1 MFKRKSNKLISFNI
15 INFHVKSVS
24 LVFLLFSIVF
34 STFATPGFKDFK
46 NAVNKVQKIEKKVE
60 SVKKSAEQSKA
71 DSEAKKEL
79 SAENAKK
86 EAAKKRIKSLPK
98 ASSELRAAAIDDN
111 EAEAKRLI
119 AAGENPDSV
128 FNGITMMGEATTHGS
143 AKVVKVLLDAG
154 VDPNAACN
162 QYGSVPLMNAARTD
176 RASPALVKLLIA
188 AGADVNATVDRYS
201 ILHRACE
208 NSTPEVVKILI
219 DSGADVN
226 YANGNTTPISM
237 SINPTTPADSLAKVK
252 LLVKAK
258 ADVNTYIPVG
268 APSLNEVTKFLID
281 SGADVNK
288 VVDQGRWGKSTLLV
302 EAVRG
307 ENLGAVKMLVQAK
320 ADLKATAKGGMSPLH
335 VAATREYANTKSYA
349 GTARYNNISEIVR
362 YLAKAGMNVE
372 ARTDDDETPL
382 MLAAM
387 YGCGGVIDALVECGA
402 KVNARTKS
410 GKTALT
416 LAKSQLTDSDTSGA
430 VKALIKHGGTM

>member
-1 MFKRKSNKLISFNI
+1 MQGREKQKL
-15 INFHVKSVS
+15 VKS
-24 LVFLLFSIVF
+24 
-34 STFATPGFKDFK
+34 G
-46 NAVNKVQKIEKKVE
+46 KK
-60 SVKKSAEQSKA
+60 
-71 DSEAKKEL
+71 
-79 SAENAKK
+79 
-86 EAAKKRIKSLPK
+86 AAKKRIKSLPK
-98 ASSELRAAAIDDN
+98 ASSALQAAAIDDN

-128 FNGITMMGEATTHGS
+128 FNGITMMGVATTHGA
-143 AKVVKVLLDAG
+143 AKVAKVLLDAG

-162 QYGSVPLMNAARTD
+162 QYGSVPLMNAARTSKV
-176 RASPALVKLLIA
+176 SPALIKLLLA
-188 AGADVNATVDRYS
+188 A
-201 ILHRACE
+201 
-208 NSTPEVVKILI
+208 
-219 DSGADVN
+219 
-226 YANGNTTPISM
+226 
-237 SINPTTPADSLAKVK
+237 
-252 LLVKAK
+252 
-258 ADVNTYIPVG
+258 
-268 APSLNEVTKFLID
+268 
-281 SGADVNK
+281 GADVNK
-288 VVDQGRWGKSTLLV
+288 VVDLGRWGKSTLLV

-320 ADLKATAKGGMSPLH
+320 ADLKATAKGGISPLH

-416 LAKSQLTDSDTSGA
+416 LAKSQRTDSDTSGA